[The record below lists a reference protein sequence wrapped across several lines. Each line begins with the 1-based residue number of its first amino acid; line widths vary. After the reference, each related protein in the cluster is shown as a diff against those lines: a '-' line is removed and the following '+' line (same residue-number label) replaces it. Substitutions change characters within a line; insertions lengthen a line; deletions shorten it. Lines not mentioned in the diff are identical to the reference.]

1 MIETTIFH
9 YRIIDKL
16 GEGGM
21 GVVYKAEDTRLKRFV
36 ALKFLPTNLTTDVE
50 AKERFIQEAQ
60 AASALDH
67 PNICT
72 IYEINETGEGQLFIA
87 MAFYGGE
94 TLQKKVGS
102 WQSPVGSRQ
111 LPVSSVIDIATQ
123 IGKGLAEAHQH
134 GIFHRDIKPANIMV
148 LSDGLVKILDFGLAK
163 LAGSNSITK
172 SGTTL
177 GTAAY
182 MSPEQ
187 ILGGKVDQRTD
198 IWSLGVVMY
207 EMLTGKPPF
216 RGEHDQSIV
225 YAILHETPEPIS
237 KLRPEVSSS
246 LEQIIARA
254 LIKDQE
260 MRYASVN
267 ELLQALENLQL
278 PKGATAQRKIP
289 DVSTWENTIVVLDF
303 TNITG
308 NPADDWLAGGIAE
321 TVTVDFKRI
330 SALRVI
336 SREMVARAIAQLPQ
350 QKVTEE
356 KMIDLGNMLKVRW
369 IVWGAYQKLGDTIR
383 ITARCTEVATG
394 SLAGSAK
401 VDGTM
406 DDIFKLQDQ
415 LITALMDSL
424 NLVLS
429 RSEIKKIQIPETIE
443 LKAYEYYA
451 KGRQLFYQFNIEGFQ
466 EAQNYYEKAIA
477 LDPNYA
483 LAYSGLGSSYIFRFI
498 AQTNPQDLEL
508 GMTYLQKALQLDP
521 ELAEPYLYLA
531 YAYFRKEQ
539 FDESIQMGLRAVEL
553 EPNDHL
559 SFYYLAAAYW
569 GNAATGLKTEH
580 YADAIRQFKKAYELQ
595 PNYIATAMNLGYLYM
610 LLGQYHEAQTYL
622 DRAVEIEDSGK
633 TVLVKFF
640 GGLTLRGNLALR
652 RHEFE
657 QAIDYYQRSLVRLE
671 GIQHVYRES
680 LMAQTYCGLGQ
691 VNFCLKNY
699 DQALACYQKAVEMI
713 TAAPKAMGMGY
724 ILTRARL
731 GLARVYHQL
740 GQAQEASA
748 QFNVAATLFRQKQ
761 GYNFN
766 MTWEGNDAHAYY
778 DFASYH
784 ALVNHPEEALECL
797 QKAVQCGWADLPT
810 LETEESFEL
819 VRDNLEFQKMVQD
832 LKTRKPLS

>member
-1 MIETTIFH
+1 MIGQIVSH
-9 YRIIDKL
+9 YRILEKL

-21 GVVYKAEDTRLKRFV
+21 GVVYKAEDVKLKRPV
-36 ALKFLPTNLTTDVE
+36 ALKFLPTNLTADPE

-72 IYEINETGEGQLFIA
+72 IYEINETAEGQLFIA
-87 MAFYGGE
+87 MAYYGGE

-111 LPVSSVIDIATQ
+111 LAIDKVIDIAMQ
-123 IGKGLAEAHQH
+123 IGKGLARAHQH

-148 LSDGLVKILDFGLAK
+148 LDDGLVKILDFGLAK
-163 LAGSNSITK
+163 LVGSKSITK

-187 ILGGKVDQRTD
+187 VLGGEVDQRTD
-198 IWSLGVVMY
+198 VWSLGVVMY
-207 EMLTGKPPF
+207 EMLTGKQPF
-216 RGEHDQSIV
+216 HGEYEQAVVYSIL
-225 YAILHETPEPIS
+225 YETPEPIS
-237 KLRPEVSSS
+237 KLRSDVSSA

-254 LIKDQE
+254 LVKDAE
-260 MRYASVN
+260 MRYASVS
-267 ELLQALENLQL
+267 ELLQALENLQT
-278 PKGATAQRKIP
+278 PKGATVQRQIP

-303 TNITG
+303 TNITA

-369 IVWGAYQKLGDTIR
+369 IVWGAYQKLGHSIR

-415 LITALMDSL
+415 LITALMDAL
-424 NLVLS
+424 NLALS

-443 LKAYEYYA
+443 LKAYEFYA

-466 EAQNYYEKAIA
+466 EAQHYYEKAIA

-483 LAYSGLGSSYIFRFI
+483 LAYSGLGSALIFRFI
-498 AQTNPQDLEL
+498 AQTNFQDLEL
-508 GMTYLQKALQLDP
+508 GMTYLHQALQLDP

-559 SFYYLAAAYW
+559 SFYYLAAAHW
-569 GNAATGLKTEH
+569 GQAATGLKIEH

-595 PNYIATAMNLGYLYM
+595 PNYIATPMNLGYLYM
-610 LLGQYHEAQTYL
+610 LHGQYAEAQTYL
-622 DRAVEIEDSGK
+622 DRAVDIEDSGK
-633 TVLVKFF
+633 TIVVKFF

-652 RHEFE
+652 RHEFD
-657 QAIDYYQRSLVRLE
+657 QACDYYQRSLARLE

-680 LMAQTYCGLGQ
+680 LLAQTYCGLGQ
-691 VNFCLKNY
+691 VNFCLQNY
-699 DQALACYQKAVEMI
+699 DKALASYQKAVEI
-713 TAAPKAMGMGY
+713 INSAPKAMGMGY

-740 GQAQEASA
+740 DRTQEATT
-748 QFNVAATLFRQKQ
+748 QFDAAASLFRQKQ

-784 ALVNHPEEALECL
+784 ALVNQPEEALQCL

-810 LETEESFEL
+810 LESEESFNL
-819 VRDNLEFQKMVQD
+819 IRDKDEFQKIVQE
-832 LKTRKPLS
+832 LKSRKPL

>member
-1 MIETTIFH
+1 MIGQKISH
-9 YRIIDKL
+9 YRILAKL

-21 GVVYKAEDTRLKRFV
+21 GVVYKAEDTKLKRHV
-36 ALKFLPTNLTTDVE
+36 ALKFLPTNLTADLE
-50 AKERFIQEAQ
+50 AKQRFIQEAQ

-72 IYEINETGEGQLFIA
+72 IYEINQTEEGQMFIA
-87 MAFYGGE
+87 MAFYAGE
-94 TLQKKVGS
+94 TLKQKVGS

-111 LPVSSVIDIATQ
+111 LPITSVIDIATQ
-123 IGKGLAEAHQH
+123 IGKGLVSAHEH

-163 LAGSNSITK
+163 LVGSKSITK
-172 SGTTL
+172 SGTML
-177 GTAAY
+177 GTTAY

-187 ILGGKVDQRTD
+187 ILGSEVDERTD

-216 RGEHDQSIV
+216 RGEYEQAIV
-225 YAILHETPEPIS
+225 YSILHETPEPIS
-237 KLRPEVSSS
+237 KIRPKIPAE

-254 LIKDQE
+254 LIKDAG
-260 MRYASVN
+260 MRYASVR
-267 ELLQALENLQL
+267 ELLEALEHLQL
-278 PKGATAQRKIP
+278 PKGTAVQRKIP

-303 TNITG
+303 TNITA
-308 NPADDWLAGGIAE
+308 NPADDWLGGGIAE

-369 IVWGAYQKLGDTIR
+369 IVWGAYQKLGTTIR

-415 LITALMDSL
+415 LIAALMDSL
-424 NLVLS
+424 NLALS
-429 RSEIKKIQIPETIE
+429 RSEIRKIQIPETIE

-483 LAYSGLGSSYIFRFI
+483 LAYSGLGSALIFRFI
-498 AQTNPQDLEL
+498 AQTNVQDLEL

-539 FDESIQMGLRAVEL
+539 FEESIQMGLRAVEL

-569 GNAATGLKTEH
+569 GQAATGLKTEH
-580 YADAIRQFKKAYELQ
+580 YADAIRHFKKAYQLQ
-595 PNYIATAMNLGYLYM
+595 PNYIATSMNLGYLYM
-610 LLGQYHEAQTYL
+610 LHGQYHEAQTYL

-633 TVLVKFF
+633 TMVVKFF

-652 RHEFE
+652 RHEHE
-657 QAIDYYQRSLVRLE
+657 QAIDYYQRSLARLQ

-691 VNFCLKNY
+691 VNFYLKNY
-699 DQALACYQKAVEMI
+699 DQALASYQQAVEII

-740 GQAQEASA
+740 GRTQEANA
-748 QFNVAATLFRQKQ
+748 QFDAAALLFRQKQ
-761 GYNFN
+761 DFNFN

-778 DFASYH
+778 DFACYH
-784 ALVNHPEEALECL
+784 AFVNHPQEALECL

-810 LETEESFEL
+810 LESEESF
-819 VRDNLEFQKMVQD
+819 NLIRGKAEFQKIAQD
-832 LKTRKPLS
+832 LRMQKPV